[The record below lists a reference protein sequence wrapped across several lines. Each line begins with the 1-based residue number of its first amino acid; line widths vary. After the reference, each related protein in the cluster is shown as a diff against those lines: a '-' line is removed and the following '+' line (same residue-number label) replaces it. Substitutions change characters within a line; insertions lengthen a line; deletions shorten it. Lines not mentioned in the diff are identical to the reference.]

1 MQCENAIQEFL
12 RLDHGEPIPPE
23 IQKHIDEC
31 EGCRRQVTMMQSV
44 FRALEQTGLAETPT
58 GTTDAVM
65 AAVRSGGVAAEEP
78 LSVAKWLATGVI
90 IFASIVLVSFS
101 NSHSWLS
108 QMFGVSLELPLSLI
122 LGAAITIYGSLFI
135 GTHVDKVAGFFG
147 LHERR

>member
-1 MQCENAIQEFL
+1 MQCEKAIQAFL
-12 RLDHGEPIPPE
+12 NLDHGEPIPPGV
-23 IQKHIDEC
+23 QKHIDEC
-31 EGCRRQVTMMQSV
+31 AACRRQVAMMQSV
-44 FRALEQTGLAETPT
+44 FRALAQTGVAETPA
-58 GTTDAVM
+58 GTTDEVM

-108 QMFGVSLELPLSLI
+108 QVFGVSLELPLSLI
-122 LGAAITIYGSLFI
+122 LGAAITIYASLFI
-135 GTHVDKVAGFFG
+135 GTHVDEVAGFFG